1 MDSNTSN
8 NKMKIKKILKNGV
21 EKIYE
26 YDQKEYNKKYYSK
39 NKEMLNKSIECALCK
54 GTYCIMSKSKHMQS
68 PRHCKFIEKEE
79 EKKEEQ
85 KEETTE
91 EEKETNQE
99 EYEKNIE
106 YILAN
111 KKTYI

>member
-68 PRHCKFIEKEE
+68 PRHCKFIEKEDE
-79 EKKEEQ
+79 DEKKEERVEDIQ
-85 KEETTE
+85 DTE
-91 EEKETNQE
+91 NNE
-99 EYEKNIE
+99 
-106 YILAN
+106 
-111 KKTYI
+111 

>member
-79 EKKEEQ
+79 EDEKKEERVEDIQ
-85 KEETTE
+85 DTE
-91 EEKETNQE
+91 NNE
-99 EYEKNIE
+99 
-106 YILAN
+106 
-111 KKTYI
+111 

>member
-79 EKKEEQ
+79 EEQ
-85 KEETTE
+85 KEEETE
-91 EEKETNQE
+91 EENETKQE

>member
-68 PRHCKFIEKEE
+68 PRHCKFIEKE
-79 EKKEEQ
+79 
-85 KEETTE
+85 TE
-91 EEKETNQE
+91 EEKETKQE

-106 YILAN
+106 NILAN

>member
-1 MDSNTSN
+1 MDSNTLN

-39 NKEMLNKSIECALCK
+39 NKEMLNKSVECALCK

-79 EKKEEQ
+79 EDEKKEERVEDIQ
-85 KEETTE
+85 DTE
-91 EEKETNQE
+91 NNE
-99 EYEKNIE
+99 
-106 YILAN
+106 
-111 KKTYI
+111 